1 MADTAR
7 TASTVHRIRKVADAT
22 DTVRVLVADD
32 HPVFR
37 DGIVRALSAHPHAEV
52 VAEAG
57 DGRAALQAIADE
69 RPDVAL
75 LDYKLPELDGIAVVK
90 AVVRDG
96 LPTRVLMLSAHDES
110 SVVYDALQAGAA
122 GYLLKEASRDEIV
135 AAVFA
140 VARGESILPS
150 EVAAGLVGEIR
161 FRSPADTPV
170 LTEREREI
178 LKLIADGKSFPEI
191 ASTLYIGV
199 TTVKTHAQHVY
210 DKLGVSD
217 RAAAVAEAIRRRLIE

>member
-1 MADTAR
+1 MDKL
-7 TASTVHRIRKVADAT
+7 HRIRPTAVT
-22 DTVRVLVADD
+22 TRTVRVLVADD

-37 DGIVRALSAHPHAEV
+37 EGIVRAFAANDDAEV

-57 DGRAALQAIADE
+57 DGRAALDAIVAE

-75 LDYKLPELDGIAVVK
+75 LDYKLPGLDGIDVLR

-110 SVVYDALQAGAA
+110 SVVYEALQAGAS

-140 VARGESILPS
+140 VARGESVLPTD
-150 EVAAGLVGEIR
+150 VAAGLVGEIR
-161 FRSPADTPV
+161 LRSPSETPA

-178 LKLIADGKSFPEI
+178 LRLTAAGRSFPEI
-191 ASTLYIGV
+191 ASELYIGL
-199 TTVKTHAQHVY
+199 TTVKTHMQHVY
-210 DKLGVSD
+210 EKLGVSD
-217 RAAAVAEAIRRRLIE
+217 RAAAVAEGIRRRLIE

>member
-1 MADTAR
+1 MR
-7 TASTVHRIRKVADAT
+7 TSPDAT
-22 DTVRVLVADD
+22 GTVRVLVADD

-37 DGIVRALSAHPHAEV
+37 EGIVRALAANQHVEV

-57 DGRAALQAIADE
+57 DGRTALDAIVAE
-69 RPDVAL
+69 KPDVAL
-75 LDYKLPELDGIAVVK
+75 LDYRLPRIDGID
-90 AVVRDG
+90 VVRAVARDR

-110 SVVYDALQAGAA
+110 SVVYDAIQAGAA

-135 AAVFA
+135 DAVLA
-140 VARGESILPS
+140 VARGESVLPS

-161 FRSPADTPV
+161 MRSPVEAPA

-178 LKLIADGKSFPEI
+178 LRLIADGKSFPEI
-191 ASTLYIGV
+191 AAALYIGV

-210 DKLGVSD
+210 EKLGVSD
-217 RAAAVAEAIRRRLIE
+217 RAAAAAEAIRRRLIE

>member
-1 MADTAR
+1 MGKL
-7 TASTVHRIRKVADAT
+7 HRIRSTSAT
-22 DTVRVLVADD
+22 TRTVRVLVADD

-37 DGIVRALSAHPHAEV
+37 EGIVRAFAARPDAEV

-57 DGRAALQAIADE
+57 DGRTALEAIAAE

-75 LDYKLPELDGIAVVK
+75 LDYKLPDLDGIDVLR

-96 LPTRVLMLSAHDES
+96 HPTRVLFLSSHDES
-110 SVVYDALQAGAA
+110 SVVYEALQAGAS

-140 VARGESILPS
+140 VARGESVLPT

-161 FRSPADTPV
+161 LRSPSETPA
-170 LTEREREI
+170 LTDREREI
-178 LKLIADGKSFPEI
+178 LRLIAAGKSFPEI
-191 ASTLYIGV
+191 ASGLYIGV
-199 TTVKTHAQHVY
+199 TTVKTHMQHVY
-210 DKLGVSD
+210 EKLGVSD
-217 RAAAVAEAIRRRLIE
+217 RAAAVAEGIRRRLIE